1 MAPSPSREPVVPS
14 EPMPST
20 SATAAR
26 AGPRALGAGLLPV
39 PGRLRAD
46 LHVRAGGHSARQV
59 LQGGRREAETRA
71 AAPVSGRAYNGRA
84 KTSRFTG
91 VSWHDSYS
99 KWKAQIYVRGS
110 TVGLGLFEVEE
121 DAARNYDAAVVEYEL
136 SGRTLNFPGEAP
148 RADVLDALPP
158 PPTRGVASRQI
169 ERERRPPRA
178 RRARHDLPRWR
189 HGHKGPNN
197 RNR

>member
-1 MAPSPSREPVVPS
+1 M
-14 EPMPST
+14 
-20 SATAAR
+20 
-26 AGPRALGAGLLPV
+26 
-39 PGRLRAD
+39 
-46 LHVRAGGHSARQV
+46 
-59 LQGGRREAETRA
+59 
-71 AAPVSGRAYNGRA
+71 SGRAYNGRA

-110 TVGLGLFEVEE
+110 TVELGLFEVEE

-169 ERERRPPRA
+169 ERERRPPR
-178 RRARHDLPRWR
+178 HLPRGSKFPGGGQATPAR
-189 HGHKGPNN
+189 KLVFVEEDDVDEAAGLALLALA
-197 RNR
+197 RCA